1 MMAWYVNGCMLS
13 GVAMGIVSAS
23 ASTEGVVTRTA
34 RAAAAARRRT
44 GFTVVITVPPW

>member
-13 GVAMGIVSAS
+13 GVAMGIASAS
-23 ASTEGVVTRTA
+23 ASTGGVVTRTA
-34 RAAAAARRRT
+34 HAVAARGRR

>member
-13 GVAMGIVSAS
+13 GVAIGIASVS
-23 ASTEGVVTRTA
+23 ASTEGGVTRTA
-34 RAAAAARRRT
+34 LATAAARRRT